1 MGQASRASVG
11 AIGACS
17 IACRRALAGR
27 GVAAEVAAE
36 VADMVWRPEGRV
48 RKIYVHMP
56 IYVNI
61 GLDWDGARQ

>member
-1 MGQASRASVG
+1 MG

-27 GVAAEVAAE
+27 GVAAEVA
-36 VADMVWRPEGRV
+36 DMIWRPEGRV